1 MHVQKIVKK
10 IARVNIALNDL
21 QQVTENRQEN
31 RTCKQGFDLLKLPK
45 RICNLL
51 FKAFLQLASL
61 QITWSLKRIKWTFL
75 TKRCI
80 KMGFWG
86 VLEEIRIFWEKRETL
101 LSSYYDS
108 LSSWKKQK
116 IRWSRFLEN
125 RLTD

>member
-80 KMGFWG
+80 KNG
-86 VLEEIRIFWEKRETL
+86 VLEGFRRNKNFLRKKGDAIVFL
-101 LSSYYDS
+101 L
-108 LSSWKKQK
+108 
-116 IRWSRFLEN
+116 
-125 RLTD
+125 